1 MRRFGAALVALL
13 ALMAA
18 AGCAQPGQQQPG
30 QQQPGAAPEAEVH
43 GPWESCAAAAPDE
56 WHSADATELPR
67 LPETFK
73 PVGVVV
79 CDVRP
84 EHRADG
90 GQDLVAIEGHA
101 DEIAELLAAV
111 RLPDEPR
118 WPGACT
124 MELRVIPWFAFLDA
138 EGRWVRPG
146 VPVDGCGK
154 IRMEVIDALTG
165 LDLSEKSRR
174 VVREIESAEAVAA
187 GCAQGW
193 ADMVWVETTQPGR
206 TWASQPIDPF
216 PVDATIRLCVYR
228 VPADQQGNGK
238 PAGDFEHGRVLTAE
252 DRAVVADALR
262 AAGTAEPCSTPAT
275 RFALLRRADNVGGEV
290 YVELDGCRRILS
302 YANQGPPALRQA
314 DDALVEL
321 LDRPS

>member
-1 MRRFGAALVALL
+1 MRRFGAGLVALL
-13 ALMAA
+13 ALAA
-18 AGCAQPGQQQPG
+18 VAGCAQPGQPPG
-30 QQQPGAAPEAEVH
+30 AAAPEAEVH
-43 GPWESCAAAAPDE
+43 GPWEFCESAAPEE
-56 WHSADATELPR
+56 WPNADATELPR
-67 LPETFK
+67 LPETFE

-79 CDVRP
+79 CDLRP

-90 GQDLVAIEGHA
+90 GQDLVAVEGHA
-101 DEIAELLAAV
+101 YEIAELLAAV

-165 LDLSEKSRR
+165 LDLTEESRR
-174 VVREIESAEAVAA
+174 VVREIESAESVAA

-216 PVDATIRLCVYR
+216 PADATIRLCVYR
-228 VPADQQGNGK
+228 VPADQQGTGK
-238 PAGDFEHGRVLTAE
+238 PGGDFEHGRVLAAA
-252 DRAVVADALR
+252 DRAAVADALR
-262 AAGTAEPCSTPAT
+262 AAGPAGSCSRPAS
-275 RFALLRRADNVGGEV
+275 RFALLRRIDNVGGEV
-290 YVELDGCRRILS
+290 YIELDGCRRILS
-302 YANQGPPALRQA
+302 YSHEDPPALGQA
-314 DDALVEL
+314 DAALVEL
-321 LDRPS
+321 LGRPS